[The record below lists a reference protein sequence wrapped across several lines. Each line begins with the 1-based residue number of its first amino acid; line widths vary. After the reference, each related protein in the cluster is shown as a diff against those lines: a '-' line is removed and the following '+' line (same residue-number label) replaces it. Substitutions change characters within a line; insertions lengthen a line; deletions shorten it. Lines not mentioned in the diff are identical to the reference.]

1 MKKLLTIIT
10 LIALAASAY
19 AATVTVDL
27 KEGTLKSDDKAVSC
41 GKFKQLGDQYL
52 FTMSTNSDDPQKV
65 TVNMVGAENFA
76 GYDLYVN
83 RKLVGKVKPSIDYT
97 FPGLVCEK
105 RYLDCLAMTLPKM
118 TVLFNKYKD
127 SKDSEEL
134 RAQFSLMNAKNAAQG
149 AVTAH
154 RNYRTLYVMLAP
166 ADKVLQ
172 KSFNVTIPE
181 KDELKTKVFAACKEL
196 QFRRCVMY
204 ENLKREDLRNEV
216 VRSMTPVEM
225 DSKVNGDTL
234 TVTIKNYCD
243 LPVSGL
249 ITPTVAA
256 QPVKA
261 LVTNQLGTKTYTFKV
276 TPGENI
282 SAKCVLKAEKDGR
295 IAKINL

>member
-1 MKKLLTIIT
+1 MKKLLTVIT
-10 LIALAASAY
+10 LIVLAASAQ

-41 GKFKQLGDQYL
+41 GKFTRVGDQYL
-52 FTMSTNSDDPQKV
+52 FTMSTNSDNPQKV
-65 TVNMVGAENFA
+65 TVNMTGAEDFA

-83 RKLVGKVKPSIDYT
+83 RKLAGKVRPTVDYT

-127 SKDSEEL
+127 SKDPEEL
-134 RAQFSLMNAKNAAQG
+134 RAQFTLMNMKNTAQG

-154 RNYRTLYVMLAP
+154 RNYRTLYIMLAP
-166 ADKVLQ
+166 ADKVVQ

-181 KDELKTKVFAACKEL
+181 KDELARKVVAACNTIHKM
-196 QFRRCVMY
+196 RCVMY

-225 DSKVNGDTL
+225 DAKVSGDTL
-234 TVTIKNYCD
+234 TVTLKNYCD

-261 LVTNQLGTKTYTFKV
+261 QVTNQLGAKTYTFKV
-276 TPGENI
+276 APGENI
-282 SAKCVLKAEKDGR
+282 SAKCVLKVEKEGR
-295 IAKINL
+295 IAKITL